1 MKQILNDERYP
12 LSPWIS
18 KSLRKRH
25 IRLGNTRPNKCND
38 SHKPSKYLPMDCFK
52 LCSLSIF
59 TSLSR
64 DFCCCWNNFLRISF
78 EKITSRMFPKGFGVD
93 LVYLFNGYWVN
104 LKQSLKRPQGNFNK
118 GSWKHLLKREIYLA
132 IRHTSNMNVM
142 LFLTLLFFR
151 MFTWYFISFWH
162 LLRKNVFFYFDR
174 RLHCE

>member
-25 IRLGNTRPNKCND
+25 IRLGNTHPNKCND

-52 LCSLSIF
+52 LYSMSIF
-59 TSLSR
+59 TCLSK
-64 DFCCCWNNFLRISF
+64 DFCCFWNNFLSISF

-104 LKQSLKRPQGNFNK
+104 LKQSLKRPRGNFNK
-118 GSWKHLLKREIYLA
+118 GSWKTFVKKGNLFGNSSHLKHECHVILDLNVVGNVYLIFHLLL
-132 IRHTSNMNVM
+132 TSFVKKC
-142 LFLTLLFFR
+142 LF
-151 MFTWYFISFWH
+151 IFW
-162 LLRKNVFFYFDR
+162 
-174 RLHCE
+174 

>member
-25 IRLGNTRPNKCND
+25 IRLGNTHPNKCND

-52 LCSLSIF
+52 LYSMSIF
-59 TSLSR
+59 TCLSK
-64 DFCCCWNNFLRISF
+64 DFCCFWNNFLSISF

-104 LKQSLKRPQGNFNK
+104 LKQSLKRPRGNFNK
-118 GSWKHLLKREIYLA
+118 GSWKHLLKREIYLV

-142 LFLTLLFFR
+142 LFLTLMLLG
-151 MFTWYFISFWH
+151 MFTWYFISYWH
-162 LLRKNVFFYFDR
+162 LLWRNVFLYFDN
-174 RLHCE
+174 RLHYK